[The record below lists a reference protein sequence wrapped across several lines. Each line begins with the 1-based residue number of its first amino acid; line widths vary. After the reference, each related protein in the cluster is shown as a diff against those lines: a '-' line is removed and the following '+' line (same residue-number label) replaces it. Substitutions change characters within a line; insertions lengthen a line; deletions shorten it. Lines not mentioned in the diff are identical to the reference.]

1 MRAEN
6 LDEQLEPIAHA
17 LILIIV
23 LLTVAAISFFVI
35 NKAAQRS
42 KERAHHKLSGSRRT
56 KHTQVDLFGGSRKA
70 DGGSGDYRG
79 KHTRRRR
86 SSSHQPSIDILAR
99 PKDSGEQA
107 PKEGPSDGGPAG

>member
-6 LDEQLEPIAHA
+6 LDEQLEPVAHA

-23 LLTVAAISFFVI
+23 LIAVAAISFFVI
-35 NKAAQRS
+35 NKAAQRR

-56 KHTQVDLFGGSRKA
+56 KHTQVDLFGSSGKA
-70 DGGSGDYRG
+70 DGESDEYRG

-86 SSSHQPSIDILAR
+86 SSSHTPSIDILAR
-99 PKDSGEQA
+99 PKEE
-107 PKEGPSDGGPAG
+107 PKEGPSDGGRAG